1 MENNKNKSLK
11 VTEENHTSDYK
22 IYHQYEN
29 IYEMFTTQAKKY
41 PKKKY
46 IQFEDIVYTYEESR
60 KIINQMAS
68 FMKAKGVK
76 QDDKVILLLGNS
88 PEFVFS
94 VFATFA
100 VGAVLIPINTFFK
113 GHEASYIVHDSE
125 SSFIISSK
133 EFEAV
138 IEDVRVNCP
147 EIKEIFTFDNQIF
160 GAINFYDHIKNFS
173 SDNHNSPAK
182 FEDVGIFIYTSG
194 TTGHPKG
201 AMLTHSNILESLIS
215 YSIALKASHKDKVLI
230 ILPMFH
236 TYTFSTCIMWPSSYG
251 GSMII
256 LKSVMDMKKDRFK
269 KILIY
274 KRPTIM
280 LGVPQ
285 VYSALAKSPMP
296 KWFIKLLYPIRIH
309 ISGGAPLPAE
319 IFDQFKKKFGRAV
332 IEGYG
337 LSEASPVVAFNP
349 QDKQKQG
356 TVGLP
361 LNRVEVKIVDDE
373 EKEVPVGEIGELIIK
388 GPNIMK
394 GYWHMPK
401 ATDDAIKNGWLFT
414 GDFAKLDNEGY
425 LTIVDRKKDLIIA
438 KGMNVYPREVEE
450 VIYTFPGVEAAAV
463 IGVPS
468 QELGE
473 MIVAYV
479 QPKENETI
487 DEKALRNYLAKD
499 LANFKLP
506 RQIKII
512 HNIPLTATGKVLKR
526 ELKKLVSEGKM

>member
-1 MENNKNKSLK
+1 MSKDVENKEQNIQSQ
-11 VTEENHTSDYK
+11 EDYK

-29 IYEMFTTQAKKY
+29 IYEMFITQAKKY
-41 PKKKY
+41 PKRKY
-46 IQFEDIVYTYEESR
+46 IQFEDKVYTYSESR
-60 KIINQMAS
+60 TIINQMAS
-68 FMKAKGVK
+68 FMKSKGVK
-76 QDDKVILLLGNS
+76 QGDKVVLLLGNS

-94 VFATFA
+94 VFATLA
-100 VGAVLIPINTFFK
+100 VGAILIPMNVFFK
-113 GHEASYIVHDSE
+113 GHEASYIIQDSE
-125 SSFIISSK
+125 TSFIISNK
-133 EFEAV
+133 EFSSI
-138 IEDVRVNCP
+138 IEEVRVATSNV
-147 EIKEIFTFDNQIF
+147 KQIFSFDDEIF
-160 GAINFYDHIKNFS
+160 GALNFYNHINNFS
-173 SDNHNSPAK
+173 PDNVICNAK
-182 FEDVGIFIYTSG
+182 FNDTALYIYTSG

-201 AMLTHSNILESLIS
+201 AMLSHSNILESIIS
-215 YSIALKASHKDKVLI
+215 YSIALKADHKDKILI

-236 TYTFSTCIMWPSSYG
+236 TYTFSTCIMWPTSYG
-251 GSMII
+251 ASMII

-309 ISGGAPLPAE
+309 ISGGAPLPEE
-319 IFDQFKKKFGRAV
+319 IFNQFKKKFGRAV

-361 LNRVEVKIVDDE
+361 LDRVQVKIVDNE
-373 EKEVPVGEIGELIIK
+373 EKEVPVGEIGELIVK
-388 GPNIMK
+388 GPNIMQ
-394 GYWHMPK
+394 GYYHMPK
-401 ATDDAIKNGWLFT
+401 ATDDAIRNGWLFT
-414 GDFAKLDNEGY
+414 GDFAKIDEDGY

-450 VIYTFPGVEAAAV
+450 VIYTFPGVDAAAV
-463 IGVPS
+463 IGIPS
-468 QELGE
+468 QDLGE
-473 MIVAYV
+473 MIVAYI
-479 QPKENETI
+479 QPKENEEI
-487 DEKALRNYLAKD
+487 DEKALRNFLSKN
-499 LANFKLP
+499 LANFKIP

-512 HNIPLTATGKVLKR
+512 NNIPLTATGKVLKK
-526 ELKKLVSEGKM
+526 ELKKLVSEGKI